1 MILTKFLPVVNH
13 CLGIVPSSGTS
24 AGPSLIASWQRSAPQ
39 NGVLLAITRWL
50 AAMLLA
56 MAGATGLH
64 AQQTVLEVIPLRYRA
79 AAEVIPILQPM
90 LAREGTLSGFQGQ
103 LVVRTT
109 PANLE
114 EIKRVLASLDTA
126 PRQLVIT
133 VRQEAEG
140 SRSRSA
146 AEASGSAGGDHGRV
160 TVPGSPRPDPRG
172 GSIVLREGEDYARL
186 RALEESGELSD
197 RNTQSVRVME
207 GREAFL
213 RIGQSVPVRERQ
225 VQRSVVGGRVVEQT
239 VETTQFRDAA
249 DGIYVLPRVSGDRV
263 TLDISAQRESLS
275 RAHGGVNVQ
284 GLVTTVSGRLG
295 EWIEIGG
302 ASRDTSA
309 QQSVLLGRTATAARD
324 SRRVLIKVEEAR

>member
-1 MILTKFLPVVNH
+1 MSRFILAGRLR
-13 CLGIVPSSGTS
+13 S
-24 AGPSLIASWQRSAPQ
+24 AARRYLAGLLLALIA
-39 NGVLLAITRWL
+39 G
-50 AAMLLA
+50 
-56 MAGATGLH
+56 AGAH
-64 AQQTVLEVIPLRYRA
+64 AQQTVLEVVPLRYRT

-90 LAREGTLSGFQGQ
+90 LAREGSLSGFQGQ

-133 VRQEAEG
+133 VRQDAEG
-140 SRSRSA
+140 ARSRSE
-146 AEASGSAGGDHGRV
+146 AEASGSVGGDHGRV

-172 GSIVLREGEDYARL
+172 GSVVARDGEDYARL
-186 RALEESGELSD
+186 RVLEESSGTSD

-225 VQRSVVGGRVVEQT
+225 VQRSVVGGRVVERT
-239 VETTQFRDAA
+239 VETTQYRDAA
-249 DGIYVLPRVSGDRV
+249 DGVYVLPRVAGDRV

-275 RAHGGVNVQ
+275 RAHGGTNVQ
-284 GLVTTVSGRLG
+284 GVVTTVSGRLG

-302 ASRDTSA
+302 ASREAAA

>member
-1 MILTKFLPVVNH
+1 MNRFHLPGELRPVFRR
-13 CLGIVPSSGTS
+13 CL
-24 AGPSLIASWQRSAPQ
+24 A
-39 NGVLLAITRWL
+39 GVLVA
-50 AAMLLA
+50 LLA
-56 MAGATGLH
+56 GAAAH
-64 AQQTVLEVIPLRYRA
+64 AQQTVLEVVPLRYRT

-90 LAREGTLSGFQGQ
+90 LAREGSLSGFQGQ

-133 VRQEAEG
+133 VRQDAEG
-140 SRSRSA
+140 TRSRSA
-146 AEASGSAGGDHGRV
+146 AEASGSVGGDHGRV
-160 TVPGSPRPDPRG
+160 TVPGGGDPRG
-172 GSIVLREGEDYARL
+172 GGSVVLRDGDDSVRLDVREG
-186 RALEESGELSD
+186 SGSQAD

-239 VETTQFRDAA
+239 IETTQFREAA

-284 GLVTTVSGRLG
+284 GVVTTVSGRLG

-302 ASRDTSA
+302 VSRDSSA
-309 QQSVLLGRTATAARD
+309 QQSALLGRTATAARD